1 MTHFTDEKDE
11 YLSVKFNELNL
22 SEKEISNKVF
32 EECTF
37 NNCIF
42 KETVFRSCKFV
53 DCQFVKC
60 DLSIVK
66 LNFSRFS
73 DVAFDECKI
82 IGVNWTTV
90 AWPSFALCAPI
101 KFHQC
106 ILNDS
111 TFFGLSLEEIT
122 IEDCIAHDVDFRD
135 GNFSQA
141 NFVSTDFSNS
151 LFNKTNL
158 TGVDFIDATN
168 YNIDINH
175 NEIKSAK
182 FCRQEAISLLD
193 SLGIV
198 LVD

>member
-1 MTHFTDEKDE
+1 MTPFKDE
-11 YLSVKFNELNL
+11 INEYFSEDFDNL
-22 SEKEISNKVF
+22 DLAEQEISSKVF

-37 NNCIF
+37 TNGNF

-53 DCQFVKC
+53 DCKFEKC

-66 LNFSRFS
+66 LNYSRFS
-73 DVAFDECKI
+73 DVVFEECKM

-90 AWPSFALCAPI
+90 AWPNFTMCAPI
-101 KFHQC
+101 KFFRC

-111 TFFGLSLEEIT
+111 TFLGLSLEEIV
-122 IEDCIAHDVDFRD
+122 IEACKAHDVDFRD

-141 NFVSTDFSNS
+141 SFTSSDFTNS

-158 TGVDFIDATN
+158 TGADFIDATN
-168 YNIDINH
+168 YYIDIYQ

-193 SLGIV
+193 SLGIE